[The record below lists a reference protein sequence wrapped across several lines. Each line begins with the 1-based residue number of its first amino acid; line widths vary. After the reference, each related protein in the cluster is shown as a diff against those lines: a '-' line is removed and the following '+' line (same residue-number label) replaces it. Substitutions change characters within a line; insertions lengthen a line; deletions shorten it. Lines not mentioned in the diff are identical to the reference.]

1 MIADAEEL
9 AYVDP
14 QGPWAGLRGV
24 ARVTY
29 QRGGKGGTSEETR
42 YYISRYPAN
51 ADTLLRATRAHWC
64 IENSLPWV
72 LDMVFNEDHSR
83 VRTGYADQNWR

>member
-24 ARVTY
+24 VRVTY
-29 QRGGKGGTSEETR
+29 QRVGKGGTSEETR
-42 YYISRYPAN
+42 YYISSYPAN

-72 LDMVFNEDHSR
+72 LDVVFNEDHSR
-83 VRTGYADQNWR
+83 VRTGYADQNWL